1 MGTDQSKALFCDF
14 PRVPTRSIDDFVI
27 PRDAIDADSEHAKR
41 AEESA
46 MELSRLSLLGIAGYG
61 FLLKEMAMANSSGLV
76 ACQKYAACLVT
87 GAALLGLATSC
98 ALWTR
103 ELSIRCSAIQIA
115 ILRTFVKLKNGGWPA
130 EQQKILYEDLH
141 NYRSNQKRKLD
152 IARHSL
158 FVAHV
163 ALAAGTI
170 VTVISFALVLFALKP
185 EPRRQT
191 TGSDVLIEQDRISVG
206 IDYDQAAGTFR
217 GLVGRL
223 RDRHTRRFQ
232 LSLQVTN
239 VGEGALLLSAAVPAR
254 IKSQHVLFEH
264 AVKES

>member
-14 PRVPTRSIDDFVI
+14 PRVPTRSIDDFII
-27 PRDAIDADSEHAKR
+27 PRDAIDSDSEHAKR
-41 AEESA
+41 ADESA
-46 MELSRLSLLGIAGYG
+46 MELSRLSLLGIADYG

-76 ACQKYAACLVT
+76 ACQRYAACLVT

-115 ILRTFVKLKNGGWPA
+115 ILRTFVKLKNGGWSD
-130 EQQKILYEDLH
+130 EQTKILREDLH

-152 IARHSL
+152 IARHCL

-170 VTVISFALVLFALKP
+170 VTVVSFALVLFALKP
-185 EPRRQT
+185 EPRKQAAE
-191 TGSDVLIEQDRISVG
+191 SDMLIKQDRIAVG
-206 IDYDQAAGTFR
+206 VDYDQAAGTFR
-217 GLVGRL
+217 GFVRGGL
-223 RDRHTRRFQ
+223 DRH
-232 LSLQVTN
+232 
-239 VGEGALLLSAAVPAR
+239 AR
-254 IKSQHVLFEH
+254 GL
-264 AVKES
+264 